1 MSYIIPVI
9 VFVPLIVITV
19 LLLTGHGANLIAG
32 FNTLS
37 KNEKEK
43 YDKPALCRFVGKIMI
58 PIEAAV
64 LVAFIGSIFKAPW
77 TTLFTIFTG
86 VAVLPYIIV
95 VAVYANTGNRFR
107 K

>member
-64 LVAFIGSIFKAPW
+64 LVAFVGSLFNAPW
-77 TTLFTIFTG
+77 TTLFIIFTG